1 MSRLFYAAQGVIV
14 TSKNSNP
21 SPETFYLNG
30 VQSIGVDKSW
40 STLAIADIGR
50 AQPVDNIYLKQESG
64 SISIDRVISNYTDE
78 TDKCVGPFLHKIF
91 FKNNTNP
98 TNYKEGFF
106 LKNNGIVST
115 GNILT
120 DIKEYD
126 ISLLYQQ
133 PNDIKLTNS
142 PERAIFKGLFN
153 QCLLNSLSYN
163 ISQNEITESL
173 GFEFKSLEVSTDAEY
188 EKSLVTLGDTYQSGS
203 RIRKKINPRDFNKT
217 QSLFPSILE
226 DVVRNGTMFDG
237 SEVFG
242 ITEISTSISMS
253 YSQVSDEGRW
263 GGTHIEEDN
272 NNLTFLSIPIEVS
285 CNFKFTARKGLS
297 LSLYNR
303 PEFNNSYMEK
313 YPIRLA
319 FNSRNF
325 LNSSNDL
332 FIIDMGSKN
341 VATSLEITGGSTSG
355 DLVEYSM
362 GFKNSSSDF
371 VTYFT
376 PAASPIFLIPTERY

>member
-1 MSRLFYAAQGVIV
+1 MNRIFHACQGVIV
-14 TSKNSNP
+14 TSKNSIP
-21 SPETFYLNG
+21 IPETFYLNG
-30 VQSIGVDKSW
+30 IQSIGVDKSW
-40 STLAIADIGR
+40 STLAITDTGR
-50 AQPVDNIYLKQESG
+50 AQPVDNIYLKQENG
-64 SISIDRVISNYTDE
+64 SITIDRIISNYTDE

-91 FKNNTNP
+91 FKNNTDPKNH
-98 TNYKEGFF
+98 KEGFF

-115 GNILT
+115 GNIPT

-126 ISLLYQQ
+126 IQLLYQL
-133 PNDIKLTNS
+133 DDDVKLTS
-142 PERAIFKGLFN
+142 TAERAIFKGLFN
-153 QCLLNSLSYN
+153 QCLLNSISYN
-163 ISQNEITESL
+163 INQSGITESL
-173 GFEFKSLEVSTDAEY
+173 GFEFKSLEVSTNAQYD
-188 EKSLVTLGDTYQSGS
+188 KSLVTLGETYDGS
-203 RIRKKINPRDFNKT
+203 RIRRKINPRDFN
-217 QSLFPSILE
+217 QARSLFPSILE
-226 DVVRNGTMFDG
+226 NIVKNGTFFDS

-242 ITEISTSISMS
+242 ITEISVSISMS

-263 GGTHIEEDN
+263 GGSHIEEDN
-272 NNLTFLSIPIEVS
+272 NNLTYLNLPIEVS

-341 VATSLEITGGSTSG
+341 VATSLEISGGSTSG

-371 VTYFT
+371 ITYFT
-376 PAASPIFLIPTERY
+376 PALSPIFLIPTERY